1 MGETMTVTELDRVQ
15 TGDEVLFSGRKEPL
29 TVRELHNL
37 ENTDA
42 LPYARLEGPRGGEV
56 YIKETPSE
64 REAGFSGP
72 TGNFDELKVKRPSD
86 TPPGP
91 DAPTAFIEYF
101 AADTLG
107 LNTIDNVRV
116 NDVPNFGSRER
127 IAVEFSPIP
136 PTSDRMDFNNALR
149 EHGVS
154 VQRLDPPMLY
164 LFLPETENDAPG
176 AASEESA

>member
-15 TGDEVLFSGRKEPL
+15 PDDQVLFAGRKEPL

-37 ENTDA
+37 DNTDA

-64 REAGFSGP
+64 KESGFSGP
-72 TGNFDELKVKRPSD
+72 TGNFDELKVKRPSE

-101 AADTLG
+101 AAEVFGLG
-107 LNTIDNVRV
+107 MIDNVRV

-127 IAVEFSPIP
+127 VAVEFSPL
-136 PTSDRMDFNNALR
+136 PTTGDRMEFNNRLR
-149 EHGVS
+149 EHGVT

-164 LFLPETENDAPG
+164 LFLPETDADAAE
-176 AASEESA
+176 AASEETA